1 MMWFDP
7 QEKKRARS
15 EWRINIR
22 KGIFFKPGFLVP
34 IEMVLLFDPCSVPY
48 FVRLLDGMFSRLCIW
63 SLLRAPCLGIS
74 KSGRLQALCWV
85 LPGNALKMGMFKSS
99 SVVIEPVCEV

>member
-1 MMWFDP
+1 M
-7 QEKKRARS
+7 
-15 EWRINIR
+15 
-22 KGIFFKPGFLVP
+22 P
-34 IEMVLLFDPCSVPY
+34 IEMVLLFDLCSVPY

-99 SVVIEPVCEV
+99 SVVLNLCVKCDICLYLELYSSNCIMCWGLKV